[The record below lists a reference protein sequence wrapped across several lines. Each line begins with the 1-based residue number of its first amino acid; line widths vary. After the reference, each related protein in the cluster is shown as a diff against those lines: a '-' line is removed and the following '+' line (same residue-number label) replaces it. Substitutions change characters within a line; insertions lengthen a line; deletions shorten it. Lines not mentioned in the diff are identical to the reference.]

1 MCAVFCSGNLLQYTL
16 IVYSIYIIYLRVW
29 YIHII
34 YREEYYIYI
43 HNNYALNVVSSLV
56 NVLY

>member
-1 MCAVFCSGNLLQYTL
+1 MCAVFVVEICCN
-16 IVYSIYIIYLRVW
+16 
-29 YIHII
+29 IHII
-34 YREEYYIYI
+34 YILYIYEYDIYILYTERNTIYIYI